1 MKTYD
6 ERIQEVLKKIGKK
19 RCKRF
24 RIIRST
30 VAICCIAALALVL
43 FMPYSFGPPSVAQY
57 RGSEYYDL
65 IQKINLATYQPPKY
79 NNNFEKWTA
88 EPNRIDVWMGLA
100 GVGSV
105 PQPNGTLNVEGSSG
119 GEPDGGNY
127 VEVTDNQ
134 TAGVIEGDLIKRT
147 EDHIFYLRDNYLMA
161 FSIAQDR
168 SYNVGSFEIRTD
180 NCISMEAK
188 EMYLSADGTT
198 VTVMLSCFGRI
209 LEEQA
214 EETVLCILNL
224 DVSDPKNIQESG
236 RIYISGKYSSSRLV
250 DGKLMVVSQFQIRE
264 EYDFSQPETFVPQ
277 IGVPG
282 NMQPVAAEDII
293 TSDVLNNTFYT
304 MVTLLDQ
311 KNLQEAD
318 TAALLSYSDQIYVS
332 EKNIFLTGL
341 YNRSWQH
348 NGASGRETATA
359 ITALRHADGTLE
371 YLGGTEVAGSV
382 KNQYSM
388 DEKDGILRVVT
399 STTRTNDLESSKAV
413 PGIVTPSSR
422 NADLYCIDLETWSI
436 AAKVE
441 SFAPEGEE
449 VESVRF
455 DGDAAYV
462 CTAEVITLTD
472 PVYFFDLSDLEN
484 ITWKDTGTID
494 GYSSS
499 LVNFGNGYL
508 VGIGYGRGRTLKI
521 EVYEEREDSVVSL
534 AAYERDYG
542 FSEDY
547 KAYLIDRENQLVG
560 LGISG
565 YDEEGNRLN
574 GYLLLLFDG
583 YEFRELVKVSL
594 PGRNN
599 LKRAVLIDGWLYM
612 FANEH
617 YGFRV
622 EQIW

>member
-1 MKTYD
+1 MKTYE
-6 ERIQEVLKKIGKK
+6 ERTQQVLKKIESK
-19 RCKRF
+19 RRQR

-43 FMPYSFGPPSVAQY
+43 FTPYSFGPPSVAQY

-65 IQKINLATYQPPKY
+65 IQKINLATYHPPKY
-79 NNNFEKWTA
+79 NSNFEKWTA
-88 EPNRIDVWMGLA
+88 ELNRGDALGEIAGPMDAPQSEFTPNYGDV
-100 GVGSV
+100 
-105 PQPNGTLNVEGSSG
+105 SG
-119 GEPDGGNY
+119 GEQDGGNY

-147 EDHIFYLRDNYLMA
+147 KDHIFYLRDSFLTA

-168 SYNVGSFEIRTD
+168 SYNVGNYEIRMD
-180 NCISMEAK
+180 DCISLEAK

-198 VTVMLSCFGRI
+198 VTVMLSCFGNI
-209 LEEQA
+209 LEE
-214 EETVLCILNL
+214 EIKETVLCILNL
-224 DVSDPKNIQESG
+224 DVSDPTNIQESG
-236 RIYISGKYSSSRLV
+236 RVYISGNYSSSRLV
-250 DGKLMVVSQFQIRE
+250 DGKLMVVSQFRIRE
-264 EYDFSQPETFVPQ
+264 EHDFSQPETFVPQ

-282 NMQPVAAEDII
+282 NMQPVAAGDII
-293 TSDVLNNTFYT
+293 SSDVLNNTFYT
-304 MVTLLDQ
+304 MITLLDQ
-311 KNLQEAD
+311 KDLAEAE
-318 TAALLSYSDQIYVS
+318 TAALLSYSDLIYVS
-332 EKNIFLTGL
+332 EENVYFTGL

-348 NGASGRETATA
+348 DGASGWERATSIA
-359 ITALRHADGTLE
+359 ALRYGDGTLE
-371 YLGGTEVAGSV
+371 YLGSTEVTGSV

-388 DEKDGILRVVT
+388 DEKDGILRIVT
-399 STTRTNDLESSKAV
+399 STNRTTNLESGETVS
-413 PGIVTPSSR
+413 GIVSPAGR
-422 NADLYCIDLETWSI
+422 NADLYCIDLKTWSI

-441 SFAPEGEE
+441 AFAPEGEE

-455 DGDAAYV
+455 DGDTAYV

-508 VGIGYGRGRTLKI
+508 VGIGYGSSRTLKI
-521 EVYEEREDSVVSL
+521 EVYEEREDGVVSL
-534 AAYERDYG
+534 ASYERDYA

-547 KAYLIDRENQLVG
+547 KSYLIDRNNQLVG

-565 YDEEGNRLN
+565 HDENGDRIN

-599 LKRAVLIDGWLYM
+599 LKRAVLVDGWLYM